1 MGAVPQ
7 RNHHIEENR
16 LTALNQGDT
25 MTAEVVEIPG
35 YVAGTWTI
43 DPMHSDVG
51 FAVRHLMISKVRGRF
66 DSFEGQ
72 IVTGTD
78 LLNSSVTATIDLTSI
93 DTNNKQRDDHIR
105 SADFFEVDKYPTMT
119 YRSTGLRRDG
129 DEYILEGELTLKGV
143 TRPVPLKL
151 EVNGFGPDPFA
162 ADPAKGA
169 RAGFTAT
176 GEINRTDFGI
186 SFNGPIPGSNGLA
199 LGEKVQIVIEI
210 EAALQTS

>member
-7 RNHHIEENR
+7 RNHRIEENR
-16 LTALNQGDT
+16 LTAQNQGDT
-25 MTAEVVEIPG
+25 MTADVVEIPG

-43 DPMHSDVG
+43 DPVHSDVG
-51 FAVRHLMISKVRGRF
+51 FVVRHLMVSKVRGRF
-66 DSFEGQ
+66 GSFEGQ
-72 IVTGTD
+72 IVTGAD
-78 LLNSSVTATIDLTSI
+78 LLGSTVTATIDLTSI

-105 SADFFEVDKYPTMT
+105 SADFFEVDTYPTMT

-129 DEYILEGELTLKGV
+129 GEYILEGELTLKGV

-169 RAGFTAT
+169 RAGFSAT
-176 GEINRTDFGI
+176 GEIDRTDFGI
-186 SFNGPIPGSNGLA
+186 SFNGPIPGSG
-199 LGEKVQIVIEI
+199 GVVISEKVQIALEI